1 MKKISATSQRPS
13 LKAVLI
19 SRRLSLFTKLSLG
32 TAMVA
37 LLSSASPVLAKKIDI
52 IDQQVL
58 QSMEKA
64 ISVYSQGNDKR
75 ITAAYDSQNNV
86 DVSDLSKAGY
96 VTALNKVGAK
106 VGAEKVKASSDY
118 ANFLNDTLW
127 EKSRPTIN
135 VFSKP
140 INEGGM
146 TTRLIPVD
154 GMQRETRANQGV
166 ALGNQAQA
174 TEYSSIAIGNYDPQC
189 VGASGGLGCVAARSL
204 AERGIAI
211 GLSSEVNKSEGIAIG
226 VAAKAFAE
234 DAIVLGSFANVTGK
248 DAIAIGRSAE
258 VSNTNSIA
266 MGLHANAAGS
276 NSLALG
282 FSAKAETTNTIA
294 LGSNAKVSGQ
304 DSVAVGRNANAAG
317 DAALALGF
325 EANAKETSA
334 IALGLK
340 AEASGPYSISIGAK
354 GKASDW
360 YSVGLGYGVEVAG
373 ERSIALGYQSKVSF
387 KDGVAIGSQVEAKA
401 VGAIV
406 LGSQAKAKEVATIAL
421 GSKVEASDPYDIII
435 GSKGKV
441 SGWQS
446 IGLGYGVEV
455 AGERSIA
462 LGYQSKA
469 SVDNGVAIGSFSISD
484 RAAGVAGY
492 TSLLQ
497 GSATD
502 TKAQWKSTR
511 GAVSI
516 GDPSNNITRQI
527 TGVAAGSGDADAVNV
542 AQLKGLEEVVRKN
555 GWKLSVNG
563 ENAKT
568 VLLDSD
574 IDFSAGSQNFAITKS
589 NDDNKVKFDL
599 AKDLT
604 LKSIKLEEESVSDDR
619 ADAVSSVTLDTTGLI
634 IKNGPKVTTS
644 GIDAGSKK
652 ITGVK
657 EGTDNTDAVNFGQLQ
672 KVEKDVKEQV
682 AASSFVKQDVKTKY
696 ITIGKE
702 TDGDKIDITNKKNEQ
717 RTLTGLKSASLS
729 EASNEAVTG
738 SQLFATNKNVTTLS
752 DNFKIAATNM
762 AKYFGGDAGYE
773 NGKWTDPTFKIKTV
787 NANGEEKEES
797 YKNVAAALAGV
808 GNSITNVK
816 NDIKNEITS
825 VKGDSLV
832 KWDEDTKHINIG
844 SEKEDATIN
853 IADKESNNRILS
865 GVKKAEKGNEAVNKD
880 QLDENVKKLSG
891 EIADVR
897 SVAVFYDK
905 EEVSDD
911 DNRLIRSARKSNKSN
926 VTFGDPSK
934 GTVGLHNVGDGKVA
948 DVSTDAINGSQ
959 LHSFGTG
966 VAKALGGNAKYENGE
981 WTAPSFTVKT
991 FKEDSS
997 GVEEHEYD
1005 TVSAAFEGVGTSF
1018 TNVNNAITD
1027 IKKEITKEV
1036 ADAKSDALNWS
1047 KAANAFVATHGKEN
1061 SKTNSKITSLQ
1072 DGDIT
1077 AASSDAITGG
1087 QLFET
1092 NSKVASYLGGGAS
1105 YQDKTWTDPTFKVK
1119 AVNGEGKEE
1128 EKTYKNVGEAL
1139 SGVGNSITNVK
1150 NDITKQI
1157 KNEIS
1162 NVKGDSLVKKD
1173 AATNV
1178 INIGKEVEGS
1188 EINVANKSGGS
1199 RTLSGVKE
1207 ATKDNEAVN
1216 KGQLDKDLKKLSESL
1231 QSEDS
1236 AVVHYDKDD
1245 KNGSI
1250 NYTSVTLGGK
1260 EKKPVAL
1267 HNLSDG
1273 KIAKDSHDAING
1285 SQLHTLGSTVASYFG
1300 GDTRYEDGQWSTP
1313 NFKLKQFSED
1323 GKSED
1328 KTYQNVSD
1336 ALSGVSS
1343 SLTNVKNTIT
1353 NEMKKTKGDALLWGK
1368 EEGAFVAQHGEKEE
1382 NSKITSLRDGVI
1394 SSVSTDAV
1402 TGKQL
1407 YSVGHA
1413 LSTYLGGD
1421 TRYENGE
1428 WTAPSFKITTV
1439 KEDGSSED
1447 KTYENVT
1454 AAFAGVGTSFT
1465 NVQSKIT
1472 NDINTAITN
1481 VKGDSL
1487 VKWDEKT
1494 KRINIGGEKEDATIS
1509 IADKDSKDRIL
1520 SGVKDAEHSNEA
1532 VNKGQL
1538 DKEIA
1543 DVRSVAVFYDEEEAA
1558 DEPHLF
1564 TRSLRKVNKSSVTF
1578 GDPKTGPVGLHNVG
1592 NGKVTE
1598 DSHDAINGS
1607 QLFETNSKV
1616 ASYLGGGT
1624 GYKDKAWT
1632 SPTFK
1637 VKTVKDDGK
1646 EEEQTYHNVSDALT
1660 GVGSSIANVQNKV
1673 TEQVNNAIT
1682 TFKGDAL
1689 LWGATDNAFSAQHE
1703 KDGAKTNSKI
1713 THILDGNISKDS
1725 TDAITGNQLHSL
1737 GDKVAGYLGGSAK
1750 YEDGTW
1756 TDPTFTLK
1764 TVKADGTTDEQSYT
1778 SVSAAFEGVGTSFTN
1793 IKNEITKQINNLQS
1807 EDSAVVH
1814 YDKKEK
1820 DEIDYTN
1827 VTLGKGKDSTPVA
1840 LHNVANGNIA
1850 KDSRDAIT
1858 GDQMNKI
1865 GEDIA
1870 KFLGGESSFKDGSLT
1885 PPSYAL
1891 SEVST
1896 EGKVTDKS
1904 FNDVGSAFV
1913 GLDKNIK
1920 HVNDRIKEVSEGV
1933 AQDSLSWSATNN
1945 AFSAQHGKDS
1955 ERTDSKITH
1964 LKVGDITETSTDAIN
1979 GSQLYSLGDKVAQS
1993 FGGNA
1998 EYKDGS
2004 WTAPSFTLK
2013 TFNENGE
2020 EKEESYKNVAEAFT
2034 GVGTSITNVKND
2046 ITKQINNEIS
2056 NVKGESLVKWDE
2068 ETKHINIGGEKDG
2081 ATINIADKGS
2091 NNRILSGLKKA
2102 EKDNEAVNKEQL
2114 DENVTKLSDEIA
2126 EVRSVAVFYDEEE
2139 AVDEAHLFTRSLR
2152 KVNKNS
2158 VTFGDP
2164 KTGTV
2169 GLHNVGSGAISSDS
2183 HDAINGSQVHSLG
2196 STVASYFG
2204 GDAKYENGQWTA
2216 PNFKVKTINTD
2227 GQEKDETYQNV
2238 STAFEG
2244 VGSSFTNIKNEITKQ
2259 VNNLQSEGSAVVH
2272 YDKKA
2277 EGGID
2282 YTSVTLGGKDQ
2293 TLTVLHNVG
2302 DGKIGDNS
2310 HDAINGGQIYKV
2322 GEDIAKF
2329 LGGDAS
2335 FKDGSLTQPTY
2346 KLSNV
2351 ATDGEVTDNS
2361 FNDVGTAFSGLDKN
2375 IQHVNDRIKE
2385 VSQGV
2390 AKDSLNWSSAEGAFV
2405 ASHGEGDARKDSKI
2419 AHILSGDITETSTD
2433 AVNGS
2438 QLFDTNKIVA
2448 TYLGGGAGYEEG
2460 KWTAP
2465 SFKVKIVKDD
2475 GSAVEEQSYE
2485 NVSAA
2490 FEGVGTSFTNIK
2502 NEITNQI
2509 NHLQSEDSAV
2519 VHYDKKAE
2527 GEIDYTSVTLGGKD
2541 QTPTLLHNVGDGQIG
2556 DKSYDAINGGQIY
2569 KIGEDVAKFFGGDAA
2584 FNNGAFTGPTYKL
2597 SNVDEKGNVT
2607 DKPFSDVGSAFVGLD
2622 TNIKHVNDRIKEVSE
2637 GVAQDTLSW
2646 SKEKGAFV
2654 AVHGEDG
2661 AKSNSKITSLLDGTV
2676 SKGSTDAVTGS
2687 QLFDTNKTVATYLGG
2702 GAKYE
2707 EGKWTAPSF
2716 KVKTVKDDGSD
2727 VEEQSYESVSA
2738 AFEGVGTSFTNIKNE
2753 ITNQIN
2759 HLQSEDSAVV
2769 HYNKKKDG
2777 KTDYGNIT
2785 FGGKDEVLTA
2795 LHNVGNG
2802 KIAEDSHDAINGSQ
2816 LFATDKKVSIVSD
2829 NLQVA
2834 GTNIAKVLGGGAK
2847 YEEDKWTAPSFKVKT
2862 VKDDGS
2868 DVEEQ
2873 SYESVS
2879 AAFEGVGTSFTNI
2892 HKELKNEITKVVGD
2906 SLVKQDAES
2915 KVIKIGAEKGGA
2927 SINIANS
2934 GDAARTLTGVKSGAL
2949 TETSTDAVNGSQ
2961 LYSMNNT
2968 LASYFGG
2975 GAGYKEGKWSAPSFK
2990 VKTVKDDGSAV
3001 EEQSYESVSAAFE
3014 GVGASFTNI
3023 HKELKNEIT
3032 KVVGDSLVK
3041 QDKETRVIAV
3051 GGEKSGTEV

>member
-1 MKKISATSQRPS
+1 
-13 LKAVLI
+13 
-19 SRRLSLFTKLSLG
+19 
-32 TAMVA
+32 
-37 LLSSASPVLAKKIDI
+37 
-52 IDQQVL
+52 
-58 QSMEKA
+58 
-64 ISVYSQGNDKR
+64 
-75 ITAAYDSQNNV
+75 
-86 DVSDLSKAGY
+86 
-96 VTALNKVGAK
+96 
-106 VGAEKVKASSDY
+106 
-118 ANFLNDTLW
+118 
-127 EKSRPTIN
+127 
-135 VFSKP
+135 
-140 INEGGM
+140 
-146 TTRLIPVD
+146 
-154 GMQRETRANQGV
+154 
-166 ALGNQAQA
+166 
-174 TEYSSIAIGNYDPQC
+174 
-189 VGASGGLGCVAARSL
+189 
-204 AERGIAI
+204 
-211 GLSSEVNKSEGIAIG
+211 
-226 VAAKAFAE
+226 
-234 DAIVLGSFANVTGK
+234 
-248 DAIAIGRSAE
+248 
-258 VSNTNSIA
+258 
-266 MGLHANAAGS
+266 
-276 NSLALG
+276 
-282 FSAKAETTNTIA
+282 
-294 LGSNAKVSGQ
+294 
-304 DSVAVGRNANAAG
+304 
-317 DAALALGF
+317 
-325 EANAKETSA
+325 
-334 IALGLK
+334 
-340 AEASGPYSISIGAK
+340 
-354 GKASDW
+354 
-360 YSVGLGYGVEVAG
+360 
-373 ERSIALGYQSKVSF
+373 
-387 KDGVAIGSQVEAKA
+387 
-401 VGAIV
+401 
-406 LGSQAKAKEVATIAL
+406 
-421 GSKVEASDPYDIII
+421 
-435 GSKGKV
+435 
-441 SGWQS
+441 
-446 IGLGYGVEV
+446 
-455 AGERSIA
+455 
-462 LGYQSKA
+462 
-469 SVDNGVAIGSFSISD
+469 
-484 RAAGVAGY
+484 
-492 TSLLQ
+492 
-497 GSATD
+497 
-502 TKAQWKSTR
+502 
-511 GAVSI
+511 
-516 GDPSNNITRQI
+516 
-527 TGVAAGSGDADAVNV
+527 
-542 AQLKGLEEVVRKN
+542 
-555 GWKLSVNG
+555 
-563 ENAKT
+563 
-568 VLLDSD
+568 
-574 IDFSAGSQNFAITKS
+574 
-589 NDDNKVKFDL
+589 
-599 AKDLT
+599 
-604 LKSIKLEEESVSDDR
+604 
-619 ADAVSSVTLDTTGLI
+619 
-634 IKNGPKVTTS
+634 
-644 GIDAGSKK
+644 
-652 ITGVK
+652 
-657 EGTDNTDAVNFGQLQ
+657 QLQ

-682 AASSFVKQDVKTKY
+682 AASSFVKQDSDTKH

-825 VKGDSLV
+825 VKGESLV

-844 SEKEDATIN
+844 GEKEDATIN
-853 IADKESNNRILS
+853 IADKGSKDRILS
-865 GVKKAEKGNEAVNKD
+865 GVKDAVKNNEAVNKG

-959 LHSFGTG
+959 LHSFGSG

-1300 GDTRYEDGQWSTP
+1300 GDTRYENGQWSTP

-1998 EYKDGS
+1998 EYKDGI

-2020 EKEESYKNVAEAFT
+2020 EGENATYNDVGAAFSGIDTNFTNFNNHLTSIVEDFNTKVDDIKKEVKGDALLWSNEDGAFVAQHEKEDQKTNSKIKFLAAGDITQDSTEAVNGSQLFETNNKVSTYLGGGASYKDGAWVGPTFTLKTVNGEGKEEEKNYQTVAEAFT

-2139 AVDEAHLFTRSLR
+2139 DADEPHLFARSLR

-2169 GLHNVGSGAISSDS
+2169 GLHNVGSGAISSES

-2204 GDAKYENGQWTA
+2204 GDTKYENGTWTA
-2216 PNFKVKTINTD
+2216 PNFKVKTINAD

-2302 DGKIGDNS
+2302 DGKIGDKS
-2310 HDAINGGQIYKV
+2310 HDAINGGQIYKI
-2322 GEDIAKF
+2322 GEDVAKF
-2329 LGGDAS
+2329 LGGDAA

-2361 FNDVGTAFSGLDKN
+2361 FNDVGSAFVGLDKN
-2375 IQHVNDRIKE
+2375 IQHVNDRIKA

-2438 QLFDTNKIVA
+2438 QLFDTNKTVA
-2448 TYLGGGAGYEEG
+2448 TYLGGSAKYENG

-2465 SFKVKIVKDD
+2465 NFKVKIVKND
-2475 GSAVEEQSYE
+2475 GSEVEEQSYE
-2485 NVSAA
+2485 SVSAA

-2519 VHYDKKAE
+2519 VHYDKQKDD
-2527 GEIDYTSVTLGGKD
+2527 GETDYANITLGGKGKIL
-2541 QTPTLLHNVGDGQIG
+2541 TALHNVGDGKIAE
-2556 DKSYDAINGGQIY
+2556 DSHDAINGSQ
-2569 KIGEDVAKFFGGDAA
+2569 VHS
-2584 FNNGAFTGPTYKL
+2584 L
-2597 SNVDEKGNVT
+2597 GN
-2607 DKPFSDVGSAFVGLD
+2607 
-2622 TNIKHVNDRIKEVSE
+2622 
-2637 GVAQDTLSW
+2637 
-2646 SKEKGAFV
+2646 
-2654 AVHGEDG
+2654 
-2661 AKSNSKITSLLDGTV
+2661 
-2676 SKGSTDAVTGS
+2676 
-2687 QLFDTNKTVATYLGG
+2687 TVATYLGG
-2702 GAKYE
+2702 GAGYE
-2707 EGKWTAPSF
+2707 EGKWTAPNF
-2716 KVKTVKDDGSD
+2716 KVKIVKNDGSD

-2738 AFEGVGTSFTNIKNE
+2738 AFEGVGSSFTNIKNE

-2816 LFATDKKVSIVSD
+2816 LFATNKKVSIVSD

-2892 HKELKNEITKVVGD
+2892 HKELK
-2906 SLVKQDAES
+2906 
-2915 KVIKIGAEKGGA
+2915 
-2927 SINIANS
+2927 
-2934 GDAARTLTGVKSGAL
+2934 
-2949 TETSTDAVNGSQ
+2949 
-2961 LYSMNNT
+2961 
-2968 LASYFGG
+2968 
-2975 GAGYKEGKWSAPSFK
+2975 
-2990 VKTVKDDGSAV
+2990 
-3001 EEQSYESVSAAFE
+3001 
-3014 GVGASFTNI
+3014 
-3023 HKELKNEIT
+3023 
-3032 KVVGDSLVK
+3032 
-3041 QDKETRVIAV
+3041 
-3051 GGEKSGTEV
+3051 

>member
-1 MKKISATSQRPS
+1 
-13 LKAVLI
+13 
-19 SRRLSLFTKLSLG
+19 
-32 TAMVA
+32 
-37 LLSSASPVLAKKIDI
+37 I

-64 ISVYSQGNDKR
+64 TAVYSQGNDKR

-86 DVSDLSKAGY
+86 DVSDLSKVGY

-106 VGAEKVKASSDY
+106 VGAAKVNASDDY

-127 EKSRPTIN
+127 EKSRSTIN

-266 MGLHANAAGS
+266 MGLYANAAGS

-282 FSAKAETTNTIA
+282 SSAKAETTNTIA

-555 GWKLSVNG
+555 GWKLSVDG

-568 VLLDSD
+568 VVMDSDIDFSAGSKNFAITKGDKDNNVKFDLAKDLTLKSIKLGEESVSDDRADAVSSVTLDTTGLIIKNGPKVTTSGIDAGSQKITGVAKGTADTDAVNFSQLKEVQGTAVIKGLKIDTTGKDFVDAIADGENSVAIGANTNAAGSNSLALGFHAEAKASSTIVLGSEAEASDSFSVIIGNRGKVSGGYSVGLGYGAEVSKIFGIALGHDANVAGEDGIALGHDAKVKEMRGIALGYGAEVTKINGIALGTYANVSGEYSLALGYVSKVLVDNGVAIGSTSISDRAAGVAGYTSLLQGPAENSGIEWKSTKGAVSVGDPSRKITRQITNVAAGSEDADAVNVAQLKGLEEVVRKNGWKLSVDGKNAKTVVMDSD

-604 LKSIKLEEESVSDDR
+604 LKSIKLGEESVSDDR

-657 EGTDNTDAVNFGQLQ
+657 EGSDNTDAVNFGQLQ

-682 AASSFVKQDVKTKY
+682 AASSFVKQDDKTKH

-738 SQLFATNKNVTTLS
+738 SQLFTTNKNVTTLS

-762 AKYFGGDAGYE
+762 AKYFGGDTKYE
-773 NGKWTDPTFKIKTV
+773 DGKWTDPTFTIKTV
-787 NANGEEKEES
+787 KNDGEEETTT
-797 YKNVAAALAGV
+797 YHNVAAALAGV

-832 KWDEDTKHINIG
+832 KWDDKTKHINIG
-844 SEKEDATIN
+844 GEKEDATIN

-865 GVKKAEKGNEAVNKD
+865 GVKKAEKGNEAVNKE

-897 SVAVFYDK
+897 SVAVFYD
-905 EEVSDD
+905 EEVEPKGI
-911 DNRLIRSARKSNKSN
+911 NPFIRSAPKSNKSN

-934 GTVGLHNVGDGKVA
+934 GTVGLHNVGDGLIGKESH
-948 DVSTDAINGSQ
+948 DVINGSQ
-959 LHSFGTG
+959 LHSLGDK
-966 VAKALGGNAKYENGE
+966 VASYLGGKAKYENGK
-981 WTAPSFTVKT
+981 WTDPSFTVKT
-991 FKEDSS
+991 F
-997 GVEEHEYD
+997 D
-1005 TVSAAFEGVGTSF
+1005 TNGGSADKAYKDVASALTGVGTSIMNVQNKVTEQVNNIM
-1018 TNVNNAITD
+1018 TNVKD
-1027 IKKEITKEV
+1027 
-1036 ADAKSDALNWS
+1036 DALLWS
-1047 KAANAFVATHGKEN
+1047 DSYNAFVAKHGKEIDVGGEPID
-1061 SKTNSKITSLQ
+1061 KVRGKITFLL
-1072 DGDIT
+1072 DGDVSEGST
-1077 AASSDAITGG
+1077 DAITGG

-1300 GDTRYEDGQWSTP
+1300 GDTRYENGQWSTP

-1624 GYKDKAWT
+1624 GYKDEAWT

-1840 LHNVANGNIA
+1840 LHNVANGKIA

-1913 GLDKNIK
+1913 GLN
-1920 HVNDRIKEVSEGV
+1920 
-1933 AQDSLSWSATNN
+1933 
-1945 AFSAQHGKDS
+1945 
-1955 ERTDSKITH
+1955 
-1964 LKVGDITETSTDAIN
+1964 
-1979 GSQLYSLGDKVAQS
+1979 
-1993 FGGNA
+1993 
-1998 EYKDGS
+1998 
-2004 WTAPSFTLK
+2004 
-2013 TFNENGE
+2013 
-2020 EKEESYKNVAEAFT
+2020 
-2034 GVGTSITNVKND
+2034 
-2046 ITKQINNEIS
+2046 
-2056 NVKGESLVKWDE
+2056 
-2068 ETKHINIGGEKDG
+2068 
-2081 ATINIADKGS
+2081 
-2091 NNRILSGLKKA
+2091 
-2102 EKDNEAVNKEQL
+2102 
-2114 DENVTKLSDEIA
+2114 
-2126 EVRSVAVFYDEEE
+2126 
-2139 AVDEAHLFTRSLR
+2139 
-2152 KVNKNS
+2152 
-2158 VTFGDP
+2158 
-2164 KTGTV
+2164 
-2169 GLHNVGSGAISSDS
+2169 
-2183 HDAINGSQVHSLG
+2183 
-2196 STVASYFG
+2196 
-2204 GDAKYENGQWTA
+2204 
-2216 PNFKVKTINTD
+2216 
-2227 GQEKDETYQNV
+2227 
-2238 STAFEG
+2238 
-2244 VGSSFTNIKNEITKQ
+2244 
-2259 VNNLQSEGSAVVH
+2259 
-2272 YDKKA
+2272 
-2277 EGGID
+2277 
-2282 YTSVTLGGKDQ
+2282 
-2293 TLTVLHNVG
+2293 
-2302 DGKIGDNS
+2302 
-2310 HDAINGGQIYKV
+2310 
-2322 GEDIAKF
+2322 
-2329 LGGDAS
+2329 
-2335 FKDGSLTQPTY
+2335 
-2346 KLSNV
+2346 
-2351 ATDGEVTDNS
+2351 
-2361 FNDVGTAFSGLDKN
+2361 
-2375 IQHVNDRIKE
+2375 
-2385 VSQGV
+2385 
-2390 AKDSLNWSSAEGAFV
+2390 
-2405 ASHGEGDARKDSKI
+2405 
-2419 AHILSGDITETSTD
+2419 
-2433 AVNGS
+2433 
-2438 QLFDTNKIVA
+2438 
-2448 TYLGGGAGYEEG
+2448 
-2460 KWTAP
+2460 
-2465 SFKVKIVKDD
+2465 
-2475 GSAVEEQSYE
+2475 
-2485 NVSAA
+2485 
-2490 FEGVGTSFTNIK
+2490 
-2502 NEITNQI
+2502 
-2509 NHLQSEDSAV
+2509 
-2519 VHYDKKAE
+2519 
-2527 GEIDYTSVTLGGKD
+2527 
-2541 QTPTLLHNVGDGQIG
+2541 
-2556 DKSYDAINGGQIY
+2556 
-2569 KIGEDVAKFFGGDAA
+2569 
-2584 FNNGAFTGPTYKL
+2584 
-2597 SNVDEKGNVT
+2597 
-2607 DKPFSDVGSAFVGLD
+2607 

-2676 SKGSTDAVTGS
+2676 S
-2687 QLFDTNKTVATYLGG
+2687 
-2702 GAKYE
+2702 
-2707 EGKWTAPSF
+2707 
-2716 KVKTVKDDGSD
+2716 
-2727 VEEQSYESVSA
+2727 
-2738 AFEGVGTSFTNIKNE
+2738 
-2753 ITNQIN
+2753 
-2759 HLQSEDSAVV
+2759 
-2769 HYNKKKDG
+2769 
-2777 KTDYGNIT
+2777 
-2785 FGGKDEVLTA
+2785 
-2795 LHNVGNG
+2795 
-2802 KIAEDSHDAINGSQ
+2802 
-2816 LFATDKKVSIVSD
+2816 
-2829 NLQVA
+2829 
-2834 GTNIAKVLGGGAK
+2834 
-2847 YEEDKWTAPSFKVKT
+2847 
-2862 VKDDGS
+2862 
-2868 DVEEQ
+2868 
-2873 SYESVS
+2873 
-2879 AAFEGVGTSFTNI
+2879 
-2892 HKELKNEITKVVGD
+2892 
-2906 SLVKQDAES
+2906 
-2915 KVIKIGAEKGGA
+2915 
-2927 SINIANS
+2927 
-2934 GDAARTLTGVKSGAL
+2934 
-2949 TETSTDAVNGSQ
+2949 
-2961 LYSMNNT
+2961 
-2968 LASYFGG
+2968 
-2975 GAGYKEGKWSAPSFK
+2975 
-2990 VKTVKDDGSAV
+2990 
-3001 EEQSYESVSAAFE
+3001 
-3014 GVGASFTNI
+3014 
-3023 HKELKNEIT
+3023 
-3032 KVVGDSLVK
+3032 
-3041 QDKETRVIAV
+3041 
-3051 GGEKSGTEV
+3051 